1 MEITLYSD
9 FSKRNNSTKNP
20 DTPGAISVSVTLNVA
35 LKEQCSKI
43 KPSFFITN
51 ITDFVYCKAWDW
63 YYYITN
69 IAYDINGAQYIE
81 CELDVLGTWRDDI
94 MSTRAFVKYSS
105 NKFNEFIK
113 DERICTTGKMISK
126 SSRLSLDG
134 YISEQETYTYLLT
147 TYSCDEEE
155 YGNNGIRS
163 YYLTNAEMTYLIQAL
178 FVNGESFFGSIEQ
191 SFDDLKNA
199 IIDIS
204 CIPFAVAETMGE
216 QCEVIIG
223 KYNTHCM
230 AHGASTEAVII
241 NDGLP
246 LSNILNKNDFR
257 VMEPYTYCRLY
268 LPFVGLV
275 DISPEEL
282 QNAGALF
289 FTIISNILT
298 RKITYIVYV
307 GSGNVT
313 DNNAKI
319 LGIYHG
325 TFGIQI
331 PIAYLYNDNAQG
343 FITDAFKAGGS
354 AAMVVGG
361 AMSGNGVVAAMGAA
375 SLIQSEVSAF
385 MKANTLSTS
394 MIGGLSGNYGWS
406 TCPYIKLEVF
416 TPEVSAEPSSL
427 AELYGRPLLQV
438 SDMSELTGY
447 VETKGFEIDIS
458 APKSIKD
465 KINDLMDSG
474 VYLE

>member
-1 MEITLYSD
+1 MEIILYSD

-81 CELDVLGTWRDDI
+81 CELDVLGTWRDAI

-105 NKFNEFIK
+105 SKYNEFIK
-113 DERICTTGKMISK
+113 DERIATTGKMIAK
-126 SSRLSLDG
+126 SSSLSLAD
-134 YISEQETYTYLLT
+134 YISEHDTYMYLLT

-191 SFDDLKNA
+191 SFADLKDA

-204 CIPFAVAETMGE
+204 CVPWAVAETMGE

-230 AHGASTEAVII
+230 AHGASTEAVVI
-241 NDGLP
+241 NDAIILSEVLP
-246 LSNILNKNDFR
+246 KDFR
-257 VMEPYTYCRLY
+257 IMSPYSYGKLY
-268 LPFVGLV
+268 LPFVGVV
-275 DISPEEL
+275 DISLEEAQL
-282 QNAGALF
+282 SGLLF
-289 FTIISNILT
+289 FGIISNVLT
-298 RKITYIVYV
+298 RKITYIVYT
-307 GSGNVT
+307 GSSNVT
-313 DNNAKI
+313 DAKAQV
-319 LGIYHG
+319 LGVYHG

-343 FITDAFKAGGS
+343 FIGDAFSAGGS
-354 AAMVVGG
+354 LAVAIGG
-361 AMSGNGVVAAMGAA
+361 AMTGQYVPAVWGAA
-375 SLIQSEVSAF
+375 SFIQSEVSAF
-385 MKANTLSTS
+385 MKANTKSTS

-406 TCPYIKLEVF
+406 YCPRIKLEVF
-416 TPEVSAEPSSL
+416 TPEVSAEPDSL
-427 AELYGRPLLQV
+427 TGLYGRPLLQV
-438 SDMSELTGY
+438 ATMNELSGY
-447 VETKGFEIDIS
+447 VETRGFEIDIS
-458 APKSIKD
+458 APSTIKD
-465 KINDLMDSG
+465 KINELMDSG